1 MKEKIVFINNLR
13 INYKI
18 AGDGPVILILH
29 GWGGSSDS
37 WLSVQQILAENG
49 YKVICP
55 DLPGFGKSSFP
66 SKGWEVTDYT
76 NFILSFTKAVN
87 LENFFLLG
95 HSLGGGL
102 STKFTVLF
110 PEKIRALI
118 LCDAAVIRNKKKFNF
133 RQRFAFFLTKSSY
146 PLFST
151 PFFKK
156 IIYPLARKI
165 IYKIAGT
172 SDYYL
177 AKGTMKETFK
187 KVSNE
192 DLTNLAAQIKIPTL
206 IIWGKKDKTLSL
218 ENGIALGKIIPNSKI
233 EIIEGADH
241 NPHRKKPEQL
251 SEIILKF
258 LKARL

>member
-1 MKEKIVFINNLR
+1 MKEKIIFINNLK

-55 DLPGFGKSSFP
+55 DLPGFGKSSNP
-66 SKGWEVTDYT
+66 PKGWEITDYT
-76 NFILSFTKAVN
+76 NFILNFTKAVN
-87 LENFFLLG
+87 LGNFFLLG

-102 STKFTVLF
+102 SAKFTVLF
-110 PEKIRALI
+110 PEKIKALI
-118 LCDAAVIRNKKKFNF
+118 LCDAAVIRNKKKLNF
-133 RQRFAFFLTKSSY
+133 RRKLAFFLTKGGY
-146 PLFST
+146 VLFSI
-151 PFFKK
+151 PFLKK
-156 IIYPLARKI
+156 TIYPLARKI

-192 DLTNLAAQIKIPTL
+192 DLTNFAAQIKTPTL
-206 IIWGKKDKTLSL
+206 IIWGKKDKTLPL
-218 ENGIALGKIIPNSKI
+218 EDGAVLEKIIPNSEVK
-233 EIIEGADH
+233 IIEGSDH

-251 SEIILKF
+251 SQIILKF
-258 LKARL
+258 LKDRL